1 LNATGATA
9 LEAVLRRDRL
19 IVAAS
24 LAALTMIAWA
34 YILWLARSMNSDGM
48 AMQGM
53 DAASVDVMMMSG
65 FRSW

>member
-1 LNATGATA
+1 MNATGATA

-24 LAALTMIAWA
+24 LAVLTMIAWA
-34 YILWLARSMNSDGM
+34 YILWLARSMNMNNDGM

-53 DAASVDVMMMSG
+53 
-65 FRSW
+65 